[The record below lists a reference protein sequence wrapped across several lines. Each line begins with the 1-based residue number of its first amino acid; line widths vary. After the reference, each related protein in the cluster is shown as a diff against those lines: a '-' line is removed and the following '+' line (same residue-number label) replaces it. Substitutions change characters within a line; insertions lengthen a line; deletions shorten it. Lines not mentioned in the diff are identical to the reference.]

1 MWRETKLLLID
12 DNLDRSR
19 DLAVILNFLGEDQ
32 LTCNSEDWREVAA
45 GLSNSREALC
55 VLLGSVESKGG
66 AVELLKQLASWDEYL
81 PILLIG
87 EPAPADWPE
96 ELRRRVLASL
106 EMPPSYNKLLDSL
119 HRAQVYR
126 EMYDQARE
134 RGRSR
139 EPNLFRSL
147 VGTSRAI
154 QQVRQMMQ
162 QVADTDA
169 SVLILGESGT
179 GKEVVARN
187 LHYHSKRREGPFVPV
202 NCGAIPAE
210 LLESELFGHE
220 KGAFTGAITSRAGR
234 FELANGGTL
243 FLDEIGDM
251 PLPMQVKL
259 LRVLQERTF
268 ERVGSNKTQNVDV
281 RIIAA
286 THKNLEK
293 MIEDGTF
300 REDLYYRLNVFPI
313 EMAPLRER
321 VEDIALLLNE
331 LISRMEHE
339 KRGSIR
345 FNSAAIMS
353 LCRHD
358 WPGNVRELA
367 NLVERLAIMH
377 PYGVIGVGELPKK
390 FRHVDDEDEQLASS
404 LREELEERAAINAGL
419 PGMDA
424 PAMLPAEGLDLKD
437 YLANRLQ
444 SLLDLL
450 PGGVIVI
457 DAHGVVREANPAALG
472 LLGEPLVGMLWRE
485 VIARCFAPREDDGH
499 EISLRDGRR
508 LSIAT
513 RSLNGEPGQLILLND
528 LTDTRRLQEQL
539 ARHERLSALG
549 RMVASLA
556 HQIRTPLS
564 AALLYAGHLS
574 EQALPTDQQQRFAG
588 RLKERLHELEH
599 QVRDMLVFARGE
611 LPLTDRV
618 APKALFDSLRAAA
631 EVHVQGLQ
639 VRWQCEARG
648 GELLCNRDTLVG
660 TVLNLV
666 ENAIQACGPE
676 LRLKVHLYARADS
689 LRLSVSDNGPG
700 MDPAT
705 LARLGEP
712 FFTTKTTGTGLGLAV
727 VKAVARAHQGQLQL
741 RSRPGRGTCATL
753 ILPLIPAA
761 PLSAIQE

>member
-12 DNLDRSR
+12 DNLERRR
-19 DLAVILNFLGEDQ
+19 DLSVILNFLGEDH
-32 LTCNSEDWREVAA
+32 LACGSLDWREVVDHLDSSR
-45 GLSNSREALC
+45 GVLS
-55 VLLGSVESKGG
+55 VLLGEVQLMGG
-66 AVELLKQLASWDEYL
+66 ALDLLKEIAAWDEYL
-81 PILLIG
+81 PVLMLDEHATG
-87 EPAPADWPE
+87 DWPE
-96 ELRRRVLASL
+96 EFRRRVLASL

-134 RGRSR
+134 RGRQR
-139 EPNLFRSL
+139 ETNLFRSL

-162 QVADTDA
+162 QVADTEA

-220 KGAFTGAITSRAGR
+220 KGAFTGAITTRAGR

-268 ERVGSNKTQNVDV
+268 ERVGSNKTQNADV

-286 THKNLEK
+286 THKNLEN
-293 MIEDGTF
+293 MIEGGSF

-321 VEDIALLLNE
+321 IEDIPLLMNE

-358 WPGNVRELA
+358 WAGNVRELA
-367 NLVERLAIMH
+367 NLVERMAIMH

-390 FRHVDDEDEQLASS
+390 FRHVDDEDEQMAAS
-404 LREELEERAAINAGL
+404 LREELDERAVL
-419 PGMDA
+419 TSPSSGMGS

-437 YLANRLQ
+437 YLGNLEQ
-444 SLLDLL
+444 
-450 PGGVIVI
+450 
-457 DAHGVVREANPAALG
+457 G
-472 LLGEPLVGMLWRE
+472 L
-485 VIARCFAPREDDGH
+485 I
-499 EISLRDGRR
+499 
-508 LSIAT
+508 
-513 RSLNGEPGQLILLND
+513 Q
-528 LTDTRRLQEQL
+528 
-539 ARHERLSALG
+539 
-549 RMVASLA
+549 
-556 HQIRTPLS
+556 
-564 AALLYAGHLS
+564 
-574 EQALPTDQQQRFAG
+574 QALDDAG
-588 RLKERLHELEH
+588 
-599 QVRDMLVFARGE
+599 G
-611 LPLTDRV
+611 
-618 APKALFDSLRAAA
+618 
-631 EVHVQGLQ
+631 
-639 VRWQCEARG
+639 
-648 GELLCNRDTLVG
+648 
-660 TVLNLV
+660 
-666 ENAIQACGPE
+666 I
-676 LRLKVHLYARADS
+676 
-689 LRLSVSDNGPG
+689 
-700 MDPAT
+700 
-705 LARLGEP
+705 
-712 FFTTKTTGTGLGLAV
+712 
-727 VKAVARAHQGQLQL
+727 VARAAERL
-741 RSRPGRGTCATL
+741 RIRRTTLVEKMRKYGMSRREDESGD
-753 ILPLIPAA
+753 
-761 PLSAIQE
+761 E